1 MAYDAVGGV
10 IQITDKKKVLAA
22 AYVAAGGKI
31 EQNVNRAPS
40 IDSREC
46 VRDAIETYLKSC
58 AKRQGKSGYAWHRAH
73 RKATNTVLDS

>member
-31 EQNVNRAPS
+31 EQNVNRVPS

-46 VRDAIETYLKSC
+46 VRDAIEAYLKSC
-58 AKRQGKSGYAWHRAH
+58 SKPQGKSGYGLAPR
-73 RKATNTVLDS
+73 TLSSII

>member
-31 EQNVNRAPS
+31 EQNVNLTPAV
-40 IDSREC
+40 DSRKR
-46 VRDAIETYLKSC
+46 VSGPIKAYLKTC